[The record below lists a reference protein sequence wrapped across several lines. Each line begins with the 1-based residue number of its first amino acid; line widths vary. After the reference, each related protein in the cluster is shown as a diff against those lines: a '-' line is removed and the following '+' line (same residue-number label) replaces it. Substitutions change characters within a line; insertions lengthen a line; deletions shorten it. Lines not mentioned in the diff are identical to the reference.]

1 MKVAI
6 LGTGAYGLALSL
18 MVNENKCDITM
29 WTKFDDEKEM
39 LECHHENKRVLP
51 GVKIPDNIK
60 FTTNMKDA
68 INEADL
74 VIVAVPAGFV
84 DDVSMELKKYYKK
97 EQHFCIAS
105 KGIEQ
110 DTC

>member
-39 LECHHENKRVLP
+39 LECYHENKRVLP
-51 GVKIPDNIK
+51 GVKIPDNIIQYPLLL
-60 FTTNMKDA
+60 FQDSA
-68 INEADL
+68 LD
-74 VIVAVPAGFV
+74 VPNASRV
-84 DDVSMELKKYYKK
+84 PYYP
-97 EQHFCIAS
+97 
-105 KGIEQ
+105 
-110 DTC
+110 

>member
-1 MKVAI
+1 
-6 LGTGAYGLALSL
+6 
-18 MVNENKCDITM
+18 
-29 WTKFDDEKEM
+29 M
-39 LECHHENKRVLP
+39 LECYHENKRVLP

-105 KGIEQ
+105 KGIELVYLLWMFLISM
-110 DTC
+110 